1 MPDDVVNHG
10 GLWCLIFNP
19 FNIVHQSTFKYQD
32 FICLPIN
39 TLLTAV
45 VYTIRSFSL
54 YKLTEEQ
61 QNYLNTDLSS
71 KHTVKMLSVF
81 LFKACVNFEARHISI
96 TFFKLYGKKFM
107 VLQFD

>member
-19 FNIVHQSTFKYQD
+19 FNIVYQSTFKFQD
-32 FICLPIN
+32 LICLPIN
-39 TLLTAV
+39 TLLNAA
-45 VYTIRSFSL
+45 
-54 YKLTEEQ
+54 YKGPFLCTNFTEEQ
-61 QNYLNTDLSS
+61 QYYLNTDLSS